1 MVIIAPKLSGDDLEI
16 LARVRKGPNT
26 DNSRFHDIR
35 PNRFQPIKVDWRDF
49 ASCKDKPTELFV
61 LPENG
66 VLTKDNLEGVKTCQT
81 CPVTIPCLK
90 NAVEEDLQWTI
101 RGGAMPEHALT
112 VSGMKS
118 QRCFA
123 PLRGGGICTS
133 PQNHQSPCC
142 DNKRMWEKLL
152 HRGIVPDYLEDHA
165 LSRIQ
170 DEVTARSPTATKT
183 SPVQG

>member
-16 LARVRKGPNT
+16 LARVRKGSNT
-26 DNSRFHDIR
+26 DYPGLHDF
-35 PNRFQPIKVDWRDF
+35 PSEPFQPIKMDWRDF

-81 CPVTIPCLK
+81 CPVAIPCLK
-90 NAVEEDLQWTI
+90 YAVEEDLQWTI
-101 RGGAMPEHALT
+101 RGGVMPEHALT
-112 VSGMKS
+112 VSGMKT

-133 PQNHQSPCC
+133 PHNHRSPCC
-142 DNKRMWEKLL
+142 DDKKMWRKLL
-152 HRGIVPDYLEDHA
+152 QRKIVPDYLEDHA
-165 LSRIQ
+165 LSRTQ
-170 DEVTARSPTATKT
+170 DDTSARS
-183 SPVQG
+183 QELR